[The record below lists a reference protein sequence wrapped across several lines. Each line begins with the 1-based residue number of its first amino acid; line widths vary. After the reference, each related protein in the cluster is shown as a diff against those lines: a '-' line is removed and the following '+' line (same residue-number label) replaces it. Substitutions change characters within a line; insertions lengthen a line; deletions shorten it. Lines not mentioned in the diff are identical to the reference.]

1 MIFENTISKKR
12 LNLEEKSLAEKIWW
26 EKNLA
31 KNLRENPRS
40 RNLAVFRDFEI
51 ILTRRVYVRISTWMY
66 SLPYLESYSRWGM
79 RNAKAR
85 VTKVETV
92 SESSRHRVTIIG
104 FLNNCN
110 VRRESGTKW
119 SMRSLERRRSRRKWK
134 LVTQFSGSMVH
145 DDRSI
150 DSTIDTRVSPRR
162 KKQMPFL
169 RSIFSPSFPTNSIS
183 EPGLA
188 NVRSTEHRATL
199 FAARLNNCVL
209 QRLHRQS
216 SGHGSKEELSRGK
229 LFKVDL

>member
-12 LNLEEKSLAEKIWW
+12 FNLVKKIGW

-51 ILTRRVYVRISTWMY
+51 ILTRRVYMRISTWMY

-119 SMRSLERRRSRRKWK
+119 SMRSPERRRSRRKWK

>member
-12 LNLEEKSLAEKIWW
+12 LNLEEKSLAEKIGW

-40 RNLAVFRDFEI
+40 QNLAVFRDFEI

-150 DSTIDTRVSPRR
+150 DRSIPRSIRVCHLGGRNKCLSCVPFFRPLSQPTPLASQDWLMCARPSIAPR
-162 KKQMPFL
+162 FL
-169 RSIFSPSFPTNSIS
+169 RP
-183 EPGLA
+183 A
-188 NVRSTEHRATL
+188 
-199 FAARLNNCVL
+199 
-209 QRLHRQS
+209 
-216 SGHGSKEELSRGK
+216 
-229 LFKVDL
+229 

>member
-12 LNLEEKSLAEKIWW
+12 FNLVKKIGW

>member
-12 LNLEEKSLAEKIWW
+12 FNLVKKIGW

-51 ILTRRVYVRISTWMY
+51 ILTRRIYVRISTWMY